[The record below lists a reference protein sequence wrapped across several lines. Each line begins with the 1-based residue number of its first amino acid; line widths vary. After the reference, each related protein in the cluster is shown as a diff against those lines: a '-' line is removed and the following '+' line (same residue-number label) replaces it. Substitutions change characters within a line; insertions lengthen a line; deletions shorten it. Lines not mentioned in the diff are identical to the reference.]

1 MPQPYR
7 HQRSQES
14 VTDEKV
20 DDVAVRNRQ
29 RQNTDQRQ
37 DHEEDSDGADRDAHG
52 ARKDR
57 VPPQGMQ
64 QHHGAVNGRADQN
77 PEIVPLGHDT
87 YALTRWAENRIHAQH
102 RETEN
107 AGA

>member
-64 QHHGAVNGRADQN
+64 QHHGDRHHAEDAAQV
-77 PEIVPLGHDT
+77 GHEEPHVGQD
-87 YALTRWAENRIHAQH
+87 
-102 RETEN
+102 
-107 AGA
+107 AGQSQVGWLSRNTSQPSR